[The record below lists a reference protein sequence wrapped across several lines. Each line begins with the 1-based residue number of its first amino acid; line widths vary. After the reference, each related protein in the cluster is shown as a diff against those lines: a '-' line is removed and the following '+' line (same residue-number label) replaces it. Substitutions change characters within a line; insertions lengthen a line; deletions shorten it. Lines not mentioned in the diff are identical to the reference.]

1 MRANPSEVLF
11 SRADAFDR
19 WGGRAPILI
28 GVTGHRNIHPGDTKL
43 SDAVKAECARLRKH
57 YIHSPFV
64 VLSSLAEGADRLVAR
79 VAMEELSAEL
89 IAVLPMPQNEYERD
103 FLIEESKAEF
113 RSFLS
118 RACFVKEASIPE
130 GDACDASRALEGEQR
145 NRQYARAG
153 AIVADHAQVL
163 FAIWDGKPA
172 RGRGGTGDQV
182 AWFER
187 GDAPNEYSLYK
198 EAMSP
203 LDPLEPGLLI
213 RIDPAT
219 AKVITTKC
227 PVQATSQGASAGTD
241 IRQILDRIDRYNRDV
256 LRNKTLIASS
266 PHLAASGEDPSFAV
280 TDLIFRASDA
290 LSALFAKTVRNSDGL
305 IYALA
310 LGAVAVF
317 NFVTNKA
324 WAPSMYLGITLVMAI
339 LAAGILARSVDNRFL
354 EYRCLAEAA
363 RTLFFWRNAGV
374 MRPLWITLLSR
385 QPGAMHWVRQAA
397 RSMEFCQDG
406 RLAANGPTPEGL
418 DIAKTCWV
426 DDQKAWL
433 AKKERYHLER
443 YRFWKWASRLAI
455 AASFVT
461 AIGLALLTVIPH
473 GGGGSLWES
482 WVKPDNYGD
491 FWQAAL
497 GLFAGGGVA
506 ARGFLMRRAHLE
518 LAKQYA
524 SQKQIFE
531 TASRMLDKI
540 KDDPKPEWTA
550 VQILEKLGH
559 EALQEQTEWLWLRH
573 TRPFEVPAA

>member
-57 YIHSPFV
+57 YKHSPFV
-64 VLSSLAEGADRLVAR
+64 VLSSLAGGADRLVAR
-79 VAMEELSAEL
+79 VAMEELSAEQ

-103 FLIEESKAEF
+103 FLIEELKAEF

-227 PVQATSQGASAGTD
+227 PVQATSHGASAGTD

-280 TDLIFRASDA
+280 TDLIFRASDS
-290 LSALFAKTVRNSDGL
+290 LSAFFAKTVRNSDGV

-310 LGAVAVF
+310 LGAVVVF

-324 WAPSMYLGITLVMAI
+324 GAPWIYLGITLVMAM
-339 LAAGILARSVDNRFL
+339 LAAGILVRSVDNRFL

-385 QPGAMHWVRQAA
+385 QLGAMHWVRQAV

-406 RLAANGPTPEGL
+406 RHPANRPTREGL
-418 DIAKTCWV
+418 RIAKTCWV

-524 SQKQIFE
+524 SQRQIFE
-531 TASRMLDKI
+531 NASRMLEKI
-540 KDDPKPEWTA
+540 KGDPKPEWTA

>member
-1 MRANPSEVLF
+1 MRPPAQTLQ
-11 SRADAFDR
+11 
-19 WGGRAPILI
+19 
-28 GVTGHRNIHPGDTKL
+28 
-43 SDAVKAECARLRKH
+43 
-57 YIHSPFV
+57 HSPFV

-227 PVQATSQGASAGTD
+227 PVQATSHGASAGTD

-256 LRNKTLIASS
+256 LRNKTLIARS
-266 PHLAASGEDPSFAV
+266 PHLAASGEDHSFAV
-280 TDLIFRASDA
+280 TDLIFRASDT

-406 RLAANGPTPEGL
+406 RLAGKRPNAGRARHCENLLGRRSKGMAGEEGTLSPGEIRVLEMGIAACDRRLLRHSHRSCFANGYPTWRRRFPLGELG
-418 DIAKTCWV
+418 
-426 DDQKAWL
+426 KA
-433 AKKERYHLER
+433 
-443 YRFWKWASRLAI
+443 
-455 AASFVT
+455 
-461 AIGLALLTVIPH
+461 G
-473 GGGGSLWES
+473 
-482 WVKPDNYGD
+482 
-491 FWQAAL
+491 
-497 GLFAGGGVA
+497 
-506 ARGFLMRRAHLE
+506 
-518 LAKQYA
+518 
-524 SQKQIFE
+524 
-531 TASRMLDKI
+531 
-540 KDDPKPEWTA
+540 
-550 VQILEKLGH
+550 
-559 EALQEQTEWLWLRH
+559 
-573 TRPFEVPAA
+573 

>member
-1 MRANPSEVLF
+1 MRANPSESLF
-11 SRADAFDR
+11 SQADAFDC

-28 GVTGHRNIHPGDTKL
+28 GVTGHRNINAWDTKL
-43 SDAVKAECARLRKH
+43 SGAVKAVCARLRKD
-57 YIHSPFV
+57 YKHSPFV
-64 VLSSLAEGADRLVAR
+64 ILSSLADGADRLVAL

-89 IAVLPMPQNEYERD
+89 IAVLPMPQNQYERD
-103 FLIEESKAEF
+103 FSTEESKAEF
-113 RSFLS
+113 RSLLS
-118 RACFVKEASIPE
+118 RACFVKEASVPE
-130 GDACDASRALEGEQR
+130 GDAAGTFEGEQR

-198 EAMSP
+198 DSMSP
-203 LDPLEPGLLI
+203 LDPLEPGLLV

-219 AKVITTKC
+219 AKVTSTQC
-227 PVQATSQGASAGTD
+227 PVQAASQGASAGTD

-256 LRNKTLIASS
+256 LRHKALIDCS
-266 PHLAASGEDPSFAV
+266 PHLPAREEDHSFAV
-280 TDLIFRASDA
+280 TDLIFRASDN
-290 LSALFAKTVRNSDGL
+290 LSASFAKTVRNSDGV

-324 WAPSMYLGITLVMAI
+324 WAPSIYLGITLVMAI
-339 LAAGILARSVDNRFL
+339 LAAGILARSVDDRFL

-385 QPGAMHWVRQAA
+385 QPGAMHWVRQAV

-406 RLAANGPTPEGL
+406 RLPANRPTPEGL

-443 YRFWKWASRLAI
+443 YGFWKWASRLAI
-455 AASFVT
+455 AASFAT
-461 AIGLALLTVIPH
+461 AIALALLTVIPH
-473 GGGGSLWES
+473 GAGGSLWES

-491 FWQAAL
+491 LWQVAL

-573 TRPFEVPAA
+573 TRPFEMPSG

>member
-1 MRANPSEVLF
+1 MRANPSEILF
-11 SRADAFDR
+11 SQADAFDR

-28 GVTGHRNIHPGDTKL
+28 GVTGHRDIHAWDTRL
-43 SDAVKAECARLRKH
+43 SDAVKAECARLRKD
-57 YIHSPFV
+57 YKHSSFV

-79 VAMEELSAEL
+79 VTMEELSAEL

-103 FLIEESKAEF
+103 FLTEGSKAEF

-118 RACFVKEASIPE
+118 RACFVKEASVPE
-130 GDACDASRALEGEQR
+130 GGASRPIEGEQR
-145 NRQYARAG
+145 DRQYARAG

-198 EAMSP
+198 DAMSP

-213 RIDPAT
+213 RINPAT
-219 AKVITTKC
+219 AEVTTTKC
-227 PVQATSQGASAGTD
+227 PVQAASHGASAGTN
-241 IRQILDRIDRYNRDV
+241 IQKILARIDRYNRDV
-256 LRNKTLIASS
+256 LHNKTLIVGS
-266 PHLAASGEDPSFAV
+266 PHLTARGEDHSFAV
-280 TDLIFRASDA
+280 TDLIFRASDT
-290 LSALFAKTVRNSDGL
+290 LSAFFAKTVRNSDGL
-305 IYALA
+305 IYCLA
-310 LGAVAVF
+310 LCAVVVF

-324 WAPSMYLGITLVMAI
+324 EAPWIYLGITLVMAM
-339 LAAGILARSVDNRFL
+339 LAAGILARSVDDRFL

-385 QPGAMHWVRQAA
+385 QPGAMHWVRQAV
-397 RSMEFCQDG
+397 RSIEFCQDG
-406 RLAANGPTPEGL
+406 RLPASRPTPEGL

-443 YRFWKWASRLAI
+443 YGFWKWASRLAI

-461 AIGLALLTVIPH
+461 AIVLALLTVIPH
-473 GGGGSLWES
+473 GGGGSLWEN

-491 FWQAAL
+491 LWQVAL

-524 SQKQIFE
+524 SQRQIFE

-573 TRPFEVPAA
+573 TRPFEMPSG

>member
-11 SRADAFDR
+11 SQADAFDR

-28 GVTGHRNIHPGDTKL
+28 GVTGHRNIHPGDAKL
-43 SDAVKAECARLRKH
+43 SDAVKAECARLRKR
-57 YIHSPFV
+57 YKHSSFV

-103 FLIEESKAEF
+103 FQTEESKAEF

-118 RACFVKEASIPE
+118 RACFVKEASVPE
-130 GDACDASRALEGEQR
+130 GDASRAIEGEPR

-172 RGRGGTGDQV
+172 RGTGGTGDQV

-203 LDPLEPGLLI
+203 LDPFEPGLLI

-219 AKVITTKC
+219 AKVTTTKC

-290 LSALFAKTVRNSDGL
+290 LSAFFAKTVRNSDGV

-324 WAPSMYLGITLVMAI
+324 WAPSIYLGITLVMAI
-339 LAAGILARSVDNRFL
+339 LAAGILVAFRRQPISGIPVPCGSGENAVL
-354 EYRCLAEAA
+354 LAQCRCDASALDHIALPSTGSDALGPA
-363 RTLFFWRNAGV
+363 GSPFHGVLPGWAPSGKPPNAGGDSTLRKPVGSTIKRHGWRRRNA
-374 MRPLWITLLSR
+374 IT
-385 QPGAMHWVRQAA
+385 
-397 RSMEFCQDG
+397 C
-406 RLAANGPTPEGL
+406 
-418 DIAKTCWV
+418 
-426 DDQKAWL
+426 
-433 AKKERYHLER
+433 ER
-443 YRFWKWASRLAI
+443 YRFWKWASRFAI

-461 AIGLALLTVIPH
+461 AIVLALLTVIPT
-473 GGGGSLWES
+473 WRRRF
-482 WVKPDNYGD
+482 P
-491 FWQAAL
+491 L
-497 GLFAGGGVA
+497 GELGKAG
-506 ARGFLMRRAHLE
+506 
-518 LAKQYA
+518 
-524 SQKQIFE
+524 
-531 TASRMLDKI
+531 
-540 KDDPKPEWTA
+540 
-550 VQILEKLGH
+550 
-559 EALQEQTEWLWLRH
+559 
-573 TRPFEVPAA
+573 